1 MAALRVQQASVA
13 DRLSEHFLWRLRHAL
28 VADVIASSIANGLI
42 AANPFEFDGR
52 SCLRF
57 RLSASAAERTDSELV
72 SSIRSVEQV
81 VLGLGPRHRF
91 IFEDGEVVIDESFTP
106 VRVKRSG
113 ASEISL
119 QIKSPTAGQSL
130 TTGMSRDWV
139 DLVELISRKA
149 VRPSAG
155 DLAALLLLARGVDS
169 SDLTLAETVGK
180 LSKPR
185 LVSIILCEVDGFED
199 RILHLLARGLVLP
212 GESVVTRLGQAGS
225 RAEVRQAAKRG
236 VRRHVL
242 AIAGSRYDA
251 ESHELPIQ
259 DASKGQLPLMVVS
272 ELKSGIPKSLRAA
285 ADLQLTCPSLNSEL
299 VRHVIEAVTGEVCG
313 ASFEEMDFSLIGL
326 DDLDLAVGQG
336 NSAAEAAER
345 LVAIAQDRVPAT
357 DRTRRSDSIAKARSG
372 RSVLGSSSPE
382 IAAAKEVHDM
392 SGYPEALYHWTSDL
406 KSDLDL
412 WKTGSLGWE
421 AVGAS
426 LLLSGPPGT
435 GKTAFARSLAKTL
448 GVSLLETSVS
458 AWLQPSHLGAVL
470 KAMQTSFSDAAAH
483 SPTVLF
489 VDEIDGIGMRAN
501 SAREH
506 ADYWNSVVNNLL
518 EQLNPSVRAKGI
530 IFVGATNRPDEIDP
544 ALRRAG
550 RLKPH
555 IEIGLPNTDALV
567 GIFRHHLGSDLAT
580 VVRSAPDLETSHFL
594 SESSL

>member
-1 MAALRVQQASVA
+1 MKTSSIQEPSVGA
-13 DRLSEHFLWRLRHAL
+13 RLTQHFLWRLRHAL
-28 VADVIASSIANGLI
+28 AADLIASSIENGLI
-42 AANPFEFDGR
+42 EASPFGLER
-52 SCLRF
+52 SSGLLF
-57 RLSASAAERTDSELV
+57 RPSVTAAEKTEGELLRL
-72 SSIRSVEQV
+72 IRSFEQIG
-81 VLGLGPRHRF
+81 LGLGHRHRF
-91 IFEDGEVVIDESFTP
+91 IFDDGEIVVDDSLSP

-113 ASEISL
+113 AR
-119 QIKSPTAGQSL
+119 QIILRKVLNGGAHGPTKP
-130 TTGMSRDWV
+130 V
-139 DLVELISRKA
+139 DANQFDLLNIIREKV
-149 VRPSAG
+149 VRPLAG
-155 DLAALLLLARGVDS
+155 DVAALLLLARGIGDTN
-169 SDLTLAETVGK
+169 LTLKETIGK
-180 LSKPR
+180 LTKPR
-185 LVSIILCEVDGFED
+185 SISTIFCDVGEFED
-199 RILHLLARGLVLP
+199 RTLQLLARGLLLP
-212 GESVVTRLGQAGS
+212 GESIVTQVGQASS

-236 VRRHVL
+236 ARRNVV
-242 AIAGSRYDA
+242 AIAGSRYASD
-251 ESHELPIQ
+251 SHDQAISE
-259 DASKGQLPLMVVS
+259 ASKGQLPLMVVS
-272 ELKSGIPKSLRAA
+272 ELKSGIPKSLAAA

-313 ASFEEMDFSLIGL
+313 ASFEEADFSLIGL

-345 LVAIAQDRVPAT
+345 VAAIAQDRIPAA

-372 RSVLGSSSPE
+372 RSVLGSSAPE

-421 AVGAS
+421 AIGAS

-470 KAMQTSFSDAAAH
+470 KAMQASFSDAAVH

-489 VDEIDGIGMRAN
+489 VDEIDGIGVRTN

-518 EQLNPSVRAKGI
+518 ELLNPSVRAKGV
-530 IFVGATNRPDEIDP
+530 IFVGATNRPDDIDP

-567 GIFRHHLGSDLAT
+567 GIFRHHLGSGLAT
-580 VVRSAPDLETSHFL
+580 VVRSAPDFETKHFR
-594 SESSL
+594 SESAL

>member
-1 MAALRVQQASVA
+1 M
-13 DRLSEHFLWRLRHAL
+13 

-42 AANPFEFDGR
+42 EAIPFESKGT

-57 RLSASAAERTDSELV
+57 RLSESAADKTDHELV
-72 SSIRSVEQV
+72 RSIRSVEQV

-91 IFEDGEVVIDESFTP
+91 IYEDGEVVIDEYFTP

-119 QIKSPTAGQSL
+119 QIKSPTEGKNL
-130 TTGMSRDWV
+130 TTCISSDWV
-139 DLVELISRKA
+139 DLVELINRKA

-155 DLAALLLLARGVDS
+155 DLAALLLLAQGVGS
-169 SDLTLAETVGK
+169 SDLTLAETVDR

-185 LVSIILCEVDGFED
+185 SISIIFCAVDGFED
-199 RILHLLARGLVLP
+199 RILHLLVRGLVLP
-212 GESVVTRLGQAGS
+212 GESVVTQLGQAGS

-242 AIAGSRYDA
+242 ALAGSRYHA
-251 ESHELPIQ
+251 ESHEQPIQ

-285 ADLQLTCPSLNSEL
+285 ADLQLTCPSLNNE
-299 VRHVIEAVTGEVCG
+299 VVCHVIEAVTGEACG
-313 ASFEEMDFSLIGL
+313 ASLEDTDFSLIGL

-345 LVAIAQDRVPAT
+345 LVAIAKDRIPAA
-357 DRTRRSDSIAKARSG
+357 DRLRRAKARSG
-372 RSVLGSSSPE
+372 RGVLGSSSPE

-392 SGYPEALYHWTSDL
+392 SGYPEALYHWTADL

-470 KAMQTSFSDAAAH
+470 KAMQGSFSDAAVH

-489 VDEIDGIGMRAN
+489 VDEIDGIGVRAN

-518 EQLNPSVRAKGI
+518 ELLIHRLGLEGLSSWVPP
-530 IFVGATNRPDEIDP
+530 TDP
-544 ALRRAG
+544 TISTLRYAE
-550 RLKPH
+550 L
-555 IEIGLPNTDALV
+555 DA
-567 GIFRHHLGSDLAT
+567 
-580 VVRSAPDLETSHFL
+580 
-594 SESSL
+594 